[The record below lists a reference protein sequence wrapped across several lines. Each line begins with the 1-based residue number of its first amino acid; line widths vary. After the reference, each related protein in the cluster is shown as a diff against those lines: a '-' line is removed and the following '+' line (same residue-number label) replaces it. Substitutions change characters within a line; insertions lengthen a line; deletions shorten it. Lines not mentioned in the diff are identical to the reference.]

1 MAEDIHPGLGIT
13 LWADFA
19 HFPLKGTPQ
28 AADTLLSMG
37 TSKLNLRR
45 FRINPVELAIFTGVT
60 LIFVNSVYNLL
71 YERPAG
77 GFAPML
83 TRGKAPGETGLSGRF
98 PASIE
103 RRKTEAKPVSLLARA
118 EISCQDGQSHKTSAA
133 KLQLGGA
140 LCGSQTSEDTQK
152 LLKTEIVNTA
162 NHYAATVFPD
172 NKGVRFTTD
181 YIPLVDGV
189 NSIKLDFVYKG
200 GRTVSQTLAIARD
213 PAASSDSFK
222 VVPAVETPAVK
233 PAASDD
239 E

>member
-1 MAEDIHPGLGIT
+1 MA
-13 LWADFA
+13 
-19 HFPLKGTPQ
+19 
-28 AADTLLSMG
+28 
-37 TSKLNLRR
+37 TSQRNSRR
-45 FRINPVELAIFTGVT
+45 FRINPVELAIFAGVT

-77 GFAPML
+77 GFTPML

-118 EISCQDGQSHKTSAA
+118 EISCEDSQNHKTSAA
-133 KLQLGGA
+133 KLQLGGS
-140 LCGSQTSEDTQK
+140 LCGSQTAEDTQK

-162 NHYAATVFPD
+162 NHYTATVFAD

-181 YIPLVDGV
+181 YIQLVDGI
-189 NSIKLDFVYKG
+189 NPIKVDFFYKD
-200 GRTVSQTLAIARD
+200 GRTVSKTLAIARD
-213 PAASSDSFK
+213 PAASSESFK
-222 VVPAVETPAVK
+222 IVPEASPPTSVK
-233 PAASDD
+233 DDSSD